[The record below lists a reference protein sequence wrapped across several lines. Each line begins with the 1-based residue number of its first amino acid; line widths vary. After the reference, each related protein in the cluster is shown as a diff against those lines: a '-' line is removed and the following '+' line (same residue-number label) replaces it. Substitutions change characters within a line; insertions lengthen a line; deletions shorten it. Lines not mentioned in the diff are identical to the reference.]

1 MTGKPEGIDGYGG
14 DSLDLVRSTC
24 LYVATKLGD
33 MIDDFVIVGGLVPS
47 LLVDQE
53 NLPWDLDKHAGTIDL
68 DMGLSLA
75 VLKEE
80 RYRELGIRLKD
91 AGFEPHFN
99 RAGNPTSQRWRTR
112 FQPSATIDF
121 LIPASFETDRGGT
134 LRHIEPGFAA
144 VITPGLHIAFED
156 RRRVRLSGHTLL
168 GERTVRHVWVCG
180 AASFTV
186 LKALA
191 FRNRGTNKDAYDLIY
206 TWRGLGI
213 ETVARE
219 IKPFLADSF
228 VGQALTIIKEDFSDH
243 DAPGPRRA
251 AAFVRGGTDDEIQAD
266 VVGLARRLLSRLAL

>member
-53 NLPWDLDKHAGTIDL
+53 NLPWDLDPHAGTIDL

-80 RYRELGIRLKD
+80 RYRELGMRLKD

-112 FQPSATIDF
+112 FQPSTTIDF
-121 LIPASFETDRGGT
+121 LIPPSFGTDRGGT

-156 RRRVRLSGHTLL
+156 RRRVRVSVKRSWGS
-168 GERTVRHVWVCG
+168 ERTSMFG
-180 AASFTV
+180 
-186 LKALA
+186 
-191 FRNRGTNKDAYDLIY
+191 
-206 TWRGLGI
+206 
-213 ETVARE
+213 
-219 IKPFLADSF
+219 F
-228 VGQALTIIKEDFSDH
+228 V
-243 DAPGPRRA
+243 GPRR
-251 AAFVRGGTDDEIQAD
+251 
-266 VVGLARRLLSRLAL
+266 SPC